1 MEKKVTVE
9 KPIVIGDIT
18 LIAVAR
24 SSLKYKSTG
33 KGIWLFGMKLPIALV
48 VISDSSK
55 RAFRT
60 TGEEVPIDQLMEEIP
75 EISIA
80 LSYSFST
87 LARPTNPP

>member
-9 KPIVIGDIT
+9 GPFVFGGVT
-18 LIAVAR
+18 LIAVVR
-24 SSLKYKSTG
+24 SSLIYKSNG

-55 RAFRT
+55 LAFRT
-60 TGEEVPIDQLMEEIP
+60 TGEEVSIDQLMEEIP

-80 LSYSFST
+80 FSI
-87 LARPTNPP
+87 AN

>member
-9 KPIVIGDIT
+9 KPIVIGDVT

-48 VISDSSK
+48 VISDFSK

-60 TGEEVPIDQLMEEIP
+60 TGEEVSIDQLIEENP
-75 EISIA
+75 EISIP
-80 LSYSFST
+80 LSSSFSA
-87 LARPTNPP
+87 LVRPTNHP

>member
-9 KPIVIGDIT
+9 KPIVIGDVT

-24 SSLKYKSTG
+24 SSLKYKNTG

-60 TGEEVPIDQLMEEIP
+60 TGEEVSIDQLMEEIP

-80 LSYSFST
+80 FSYSFST
-87 LARPTNPP
+87 LALPTNPP

>member
-9 KPIVIGDIT
+9 KPIVIGDVT

-24 SSLKYKSTG
+24 SLLKYKSTS

-55 RAFRT
+55 RAFRA
-60 TGEEVPIDQLMEEIP
+60 TGEEVSIDQLMEEIP
-75 EISIA
+75 EIGF
-80 LSYSFST
+80 LSQSVKGSSK
-87 LARPTNPP
+87 NPG

>member
-9 KPIVIGDIT
+9 KPIVIGDVT
-18 LIAVAR
+18 LIAVTR

-33 KGIWLFGMKLPIALV
+33 KGIWLFGLKLPIAIV

-55 RAFRT
+55 RAFRI
-60 TGEEVPIDQLMEEIP
+60 TGEEVSIDQLIEEFP

-80 LSYSFST
+80 LSCSFSN